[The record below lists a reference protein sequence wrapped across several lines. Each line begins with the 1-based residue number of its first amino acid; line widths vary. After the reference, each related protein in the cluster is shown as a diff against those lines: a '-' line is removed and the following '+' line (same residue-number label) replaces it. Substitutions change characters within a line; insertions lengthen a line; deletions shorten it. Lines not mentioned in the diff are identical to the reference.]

1 MNTYHLYHLSHTDLD
16 GYGCQLVTQHY
27 FENISFYNSN
37 YGKEIEERFLEIL
50 EEMEK
55 RKAAKNLVLIT
66 DLNLTVEQCEILEKE
81 LQNASVEARLLLLD
95 HHKSGQDSYENHPW
109 YLLDDTRCATK
120 ITYDFF
126 SALYTPDT
134 ALSRFVDV
142 VNAVDIWL
150 DQDSHF
156 ELGKVGLGLV
166 ANAREIN
173 RIMFA
178 KPNSHYLLTLLQ
190 STQAYFD
197 QPSPHIALDEAIHGL
212 KKRYF
217 RADKPDDTLSNL
229 VSSHMVSLLTR
240 YKERMSI
247 SYKGHKGILTYN
259 IGNVS
264 VVGND
269 FLVANPDFDFFM
281 DVTSRKTVSF
291 RSSGKIDVSKM
302 AKALANGGGHP
313 NASGGMLTTFKDSF
327 VYDRV
332 LSQVKEIISKNE
344 EK

>member
-27 FENISFYNSN
+27 FESVSFYNSN

-50 EEMEK
+50 EEMEE

-66 DLNLTVEQCEILEKE
+66 DLNLTVEQCESLEKE

-95 HHKSGQDSYENHPW
+95 HHKSGEDSYENHPW
-109 YLLDDTRCATK
+109 YMLDDTRCATK

-126 SALYTPDT
+126 ASTFQPDT
-134 ALSRFVDV
+134 QLARFVDV

-150 DQDSHF
+150 DQDPNF

-166 ANAREIN
+166 ANAKEIN

-197 QPSPHIALDEAIHGL
+197 QPNPHISLDEAIHGL

-217 RADKPDDTLSNL
+217 RADKTDDTLSNL
-229 VSSHMVSLLTR
+229 VSNHMVALLTR

-247 SYKGHKGILTYN
+247 TYKGHKGILTYN

-291 RSSGKIDVSKM
+291 RSSGKVDVSKM

-313 NASGGMLTTFKDSF
+313 NASGGMLTNFKDSF

-344 EK
+344 DK